1 MRAIIFS
8 LFFSILIS
16 CSVHERYILQTPYDE
31 KIPASPDYSKQS
43 SWCALPDVKDEADE
57 VPDSKMKYGQ
67 DSAQVDVFFVH
78 PTTFTYAPEGDFK
91 WNADVSDE
99 KLNKLTDE
107 TTIKYQASV
116 FNVSCRVYAPR
127 YRQAHISAFYTL
139 DKDAKRNSLDTAY
152 ADVKKAFEYYL
163 EHFNNGRPIIIAS
176 HSQGTVHALR
186 LLQDFFDDKPL
197 QKKLVCAYLIGMPIA
212 KDSLCCIMP
221 CTDSTQT
228 DCWVS
233 WNTFAKGFY
242 PPYYPY
248 GMNHAVCTNPLSW
261 KTDSMVCDYS
271 MNRGG
276 ILKDFNKVYPA
287 ISDAQSYRGMLWVHH
302 LHFPGSA
309 LFAWQ
314 ILHILDY
321 GIFYVNIRENV
332 DARCRSYLRKQ

>member
-78 PTTFTYAPEGDFK
+78 PTTFTYAPEGDYK

-152 ADVKKAFEYYL
+152 ADVKKHL
-163 EHFNNGRPIIIAS
+163 SI
-176 HSQGTVHALR
+176 T
-186 LLQDFFDDKPL
+186 
-197 QKKLVCAYLIGMPIA
+197 
-212 KDSLCCIMP
+212 
-221 CTDSTQT
+221 
-228 DCWVS
+228 
-233 WNTFAKGFY
+233 WNTSTMVAPSSSPHTRREQFMRCACFKIFL
-242 PPYYPY
+242 
-248 GMNHAVCTNPLSW
+248 MINHCKKISVRLFNRNAHCKRFSLLHYAV
-261 KTDSMVCDYS
+261 
-271 MNRGG
+271 
-276 ILKDFNKVYPA
+276 
-287 ISDAQSYRGMLWVHH
+287 H
-302 LHFPGSA
+302 
-309 LFAWQ
+309 
-314 ILHILDY
+314 
-321 GIFYVNIRENV
+321 
-332 DARCRSYLRKQ
+332 